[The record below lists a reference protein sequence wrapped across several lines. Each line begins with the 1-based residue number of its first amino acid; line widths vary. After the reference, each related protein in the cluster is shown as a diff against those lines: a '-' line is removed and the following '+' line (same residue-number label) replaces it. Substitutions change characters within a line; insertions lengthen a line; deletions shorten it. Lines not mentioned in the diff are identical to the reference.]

1 MVDCTHTFSMKEG
14 SCDVRFLDF
23 PNSLSNLEGTS
34 KNNPTIVK
42 QWGGAQL

>member
-14 SCDVRFLDF
+14 SCDVK
-23 PNSLSNLEGTS
+23 SNLEGTS

-42 QWGGAQL
+42 QLGAQL